1 MDGFNR
7 FNPEGSVLRLH
18 QMKMLRILE
27 FVDRVCRKHGIRYW
41 LSSGT
46 LLGAVRHGGFIPW
59 DDDMDVCMLRPEY
72 DKFVAYCNEHEEELY
87 PFKLMSK
94 YTADDYPFNL
104 QRFCDTRFK
113 MVKTDGLSDAGM
125 GLFIDIYP
133 LDALGNVKNGAKKP
147 NRKK

>member
-1 MDGFNR
+1 MEELVKD
-7 FNPEGSVLRLH
+7 
-18 QMKMLRILE
+18 MKPKLIGETWRKYPTETSKHKATYGLFECQYCKKE
-27 FVDRVCRKHGIRYW
+27 FE
-41 LSSGT
+41 L
-46 LLGAVRHGGFIPW
+46 
-59 DDDMDVCMLRPEY
+59 
-72 DKFVAYCNEHEEELY
+72 NEHEEELY

-133 LDALGNVKNGAKKP
+133 LDALGNVKNGAKKQIE
-147 NRKK
+147 KKKTDDNGDCHTKSDNKR